1 MEVKFLKKLGKL
13 IGVFFHFFMLVVFL
27 FGFMSFKTVATDYV
41 SPEKECEKVIP
52 IAMATDNNY
61 VDPALTAMVS
71 ICENK
76 KSDTRLNFYIMISGD
91 VTEKN
96 RKKIRDIQ
104 RMYKECQVEIID
116 MKSKFLNAYVT
127 GHITT
132 PTYYRLCLPS
142 LLPFYN
148 KVLYIDSD
156 TIVTSDLWELYSTS
170 LENYYVAGVKGI
182 GCHQQMKN
190 KKVRED
196 YIKRFEIKDV
206 DQSINTGVLLINT
219 KKMRQ
224 DDLEKKLFN
233 YTLSLKK
240 RKSSLL
246 DQDTINVIC
255 YNKIKFLSPTYNA
268 AQNYHE
274 LYKGPILTL
283 YRDCC
288 SEKEWKEIAKMPK
301 IIHWAGKDKPWNAKE
316 VPFFKEWD
324 KYRKIYENK
333 VKKLG

>member
-1 MEVKFLKKLGKL
+1 MKKLGKL
-13 IGVFFHFFMLVVFL
+13 LVGFFHFFMLVVFL
-27 FGFMSFKTVATDYV
+27 FGFMSFNAVATDYA
-41 SPEKECEKVIP
+41 SPEKKNDKVIP

-76 KSDTRLNFYIMISGD
+76 KSDIRLNFYTMVSGD

-96 RKKIRDIQ
+96 RKKIKNIQ
-104 RMYKECQVEIID
+104 RMYRGCSVEIID
-116 MKSKFLNAYVT
+116 MKSKFSGAHVA
-127 GHITT
+127 GHFTT
-132 PTYYRLCLPS
+132 PMYYRLCLPS
-142 LLPFYN
+142 LLPN
-148 KVLYIDSD
+148 CDKVIYIDCD
-156 TIVTSDLWELYSTS
+156 TITSCDLWPLYTTNI
-170 LENYYVAGVKGI
+170 EKYYIGGVRAI
-182 GCHQQMKN
+182 GFHQQMKN
-190 KKVRED
+190 KKARED

-224 DDLEKKLFN
+224 DNLEKKLLN
-233 YTLSLKK
+233 YTLSLKR
-240 RKSSLL
+240 RKSSLP

-255 YNKIKFLSPTYNA
+255 YGKIKFLSPSYNA

-274 LYKGPILTL
+274 LYEGPILPL
-283 YRDCC
+283 YRNCC

-301 IIHWAGKDKPWNAKE
+301 IIHWAGKDKPWKTNE

-324 KYRKIYENK
+324 KYRKIYESK